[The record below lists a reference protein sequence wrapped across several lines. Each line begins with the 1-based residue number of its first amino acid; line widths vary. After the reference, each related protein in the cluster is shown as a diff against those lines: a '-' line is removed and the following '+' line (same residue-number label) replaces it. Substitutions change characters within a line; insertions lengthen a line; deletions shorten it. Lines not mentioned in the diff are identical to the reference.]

1 MQCKSRSAMQASI
14 PQFEKTN
21 SSLKLWS
28 LLDGL
33 TPYSLM
39 WNTSCTSYTAAPDT
53 IFFCVVPN
61 LILWRF
67 WHLQCMLDYLSVSRI
82 QGTLDMDYRIFN
94 LCMWSFCMRIH
105 TGGLNLLSHL
115 HGFCREF
122 AQNLTLEKSEGT
134 SLAKNGH
141 PSMWTPC
148 SIVHHQLFYQLYLP
162 VMEVVHYISLSRNS
176 THHLIFNLVIR
187 LHTCK
192 VFRMEFF
199 SVSGWASCEHSMA
212 ALMWAQG
219 PNLFICVARSSVTLL
234 LALRLQLSTKHRAT
248 CARKRR
254 VLYSVKL
261 LILYV

>member
-1 MQCKSRSAMQASI
+1 MKHFLYFIHCCSRYHLLLCSAHLNTLKILTFTVHAGLFKCFQN
-14 PQFEKTN
+14 PGN
-21 SSLKLWS
+21 S
-28 LLDGL
+28 
-33 TPYSLM
+33 
-39 WNTSCTSYTAAPDT
+39 
-53 IFFCVVPN
+53 
-61 LILWRF
+61 
-67 WHLQCMLDYLSVSRI
+67 
-82 QGTLDMDYRIFN
+82 DMDYRIFN
-94 LCMWSFCMRIH
+94 LCMCSFCMRIH
-105 TGGLNLLSHL
+105 TGGLNLLSHM
-115 HGFCREF
+115 HSFCREF

-141 PSMWTPC
+141 PSIWTPC